1 MKFQTVSTNFLSLTD
16 SKHNKKIQWTIL
28 KRTSIALLLLTNH
41 PALCQSLF
49 DLDEPFG
56 MEIPS
61 ETMLEWRTNGT
72 SLALPAA
79 ISPFGSNPASSGF
92 VKNLAYATSA
102 FTEIAILKDGENNT
116 SSVDF
121 HPHTIQVAV
130 PLGRLG
136 VVSGS
141 FKRYKKASVDLRMLT
156 PVQLSL
162 EEAVDTVEYHIHASR
177 WQRGFELGWSIPFKN
192 SSIGLFFKRT
202 YIDVVNKNAIT
213 YPGIPYNTMNDS
225 TVSIT
230 ANNSLRTGL
239 FSGFG
244 KFTLGVAGEYSF
256 HSESETT
263 YMRTDGDMVYSE
275 KSEFSFPP
283 SAGIGIACQL
293 NTKLILAGDLDYRF
307 WKFFHII
314 NDRHITPKTYRNAA
328 VNVSMAILFNLKPQT
343 DNQSKSPQ
351 LSGGLRLTQLP
362 QPEKRDFAVAA
373 GAQYPL
379 WKIGALQSGLQYVIR
394 TDGEYENYREHFW
407 NIAFG
412 YSGEVKLTGKIF
424 NKQQKM

>member
-1 MKFQTVSTNFLSLTD
+1 
-16 SKHNKKIQWTIL
+16 
-28 KRTSIALLLLTNH
+28 
-41 PALCQSLF
+41 
-49 DLDEPFG
+49 

-72 SLALPAA
+72 SLALPAG

-92 VKNLAYATSA
+92 VKNLAYSTSA
-102 FTEIAILKDGENNT
+102 FTEIALLKNGEYKT
-116 SSVDF
+116 HSVDF

-130 PLGRLG
+130 PLGGLG

-141 FKRYKKASVDLRMLT
+141 FKRYKKTSVDLRMSV

-162 EEAVDTVEYHIHASR
+162 EESADTVEYHIHASR
-177 WQRGFELGWSIPFKN
+177 WQRGFEAGWSIPFKN
-192 SSIGLFFKRT
+192 SSIGISFKRT
-202 YIDVVNKNAIT
+202 YIDVINKNAIT
-213 YPGIPYNTMNDS
+213 YPGIPYNTVNDS

-239 FSGFG
+239 FSGFR
-244 KFTLGVAGEYSF
+244 KLTLGVTGEYSF

-263 YMRTDGDMVYSE
+263 YMRTNDDTVYSE
-275 KSEFSFPP
+275 KSEFNFPP

-293 NTKLILAGDLDYRF
+293 NKKFILAGDLDYRF

-314 NDRHITPKTYRNAA
+314 NDRYITPETYRNVA
-328 VNVSMAILFNLKPQT
+328 VNVSMTVLFNPVPQT
-343 DNQSKSPQ
+343 DDQIKSAQ
-351 LSGGLRLTQLP
+351 ISGGIRLTQLP
-362 QPEKRDFAVAA
+362 KPEKRDFAVAA

-379 WKIGALQSGLQYVIR
+379 WEIGALQSGLQYVIR

-407 NIAFG
+407 SIALG
-412 YSGEVKLTGKIF
+412 YSGEVKLAGKIF